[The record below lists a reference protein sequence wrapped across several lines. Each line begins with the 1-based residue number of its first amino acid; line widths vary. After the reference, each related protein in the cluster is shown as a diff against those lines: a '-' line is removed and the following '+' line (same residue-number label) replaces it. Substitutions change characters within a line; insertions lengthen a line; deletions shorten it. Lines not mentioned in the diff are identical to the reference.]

1 MFMVKSLLAGRY
13 LLEEQIAAGGM
24 GEVWR
29 ARDEVLQRPVAVK
42 LLHDSLAGDD
52 KAAER
57 FRREALTAA
66 QISHPNMANVFDYIE
81 EDGTPGIVMEYV
93 PSQTLAQ
100 RLAREQMPIAEAVR
114 IADDVLSALNRAHEA
129 GIVHRDIKP
138 ANILLTPAGDVK
150 VTDFGI
156 ARSLSDASLTQTG
169 TVMGT
174 AHYSSPEQVRGE
186 SATPATD
193 VYSVG
198 VVLYEMLTGER
209 PYTGDTPLAVAMAR
223 LSEDPPHPRLI
234 RGSIPEALDAV
245 VMRAL
250 ARDPLDRYTSAAE
263 MRGAL
268 DAAFGSPL
276 EATGVLPIDPDETM
290 VLGRAP
296 EALKPPRRGT
306 VGDAVPPAWFGK
318 RVAKLLVPLI
328 LIALLAWGLVAATA
342 GPTMTKVPTL
352 TGMSLSSAES
362 IAKDHHLV
370 VNPTYAY
377 SNSVARGFVIDQ
389 SSTPGTMLR
398 RGSRV
403 TLTVSNG
410 RRPCCSVPDVTGM
423 TQTNAKSALAK
434 AGLVLGSVSYI
445 PSPGTPDGIVL
456 SQYPSPGQHLQAGQP
471 VGVVLAGAPRPTPA
485 PKHHHGKGGEG

>member
-1 MFMVKSLLAGRY
+1 
-13 LLEEQIAAGGM
+13 
-24 GEVWR
+24 
-29 ARDEVLQRPVAVK
+29 
-42 LLHDSLAGDD
+42 
-52 KAAER
+52 
-57 FRREALTAA
+57 
-66 QISHPNMANVFDYIE
+66 
-81 EDGTPGIVMEYV
+81 
-93 PSQTLAQ
+93 
-100 RLAREQMPIAEAVR
+100 
-114 IADDVLSALNRAHEA
+114 
-129 GIVHRDIKP
+129 
-138 ANILLTPAGDVK
+138 
-150 VTDFGI
+150 
-156 ARSLSDASLTQTG
+156 
-169 TVMGT
+169 
-174 AHYSSPEQVRGE
+174 
-186 SATPATD
+186 
-193 VYSVG
+193 
-198 VVLYEMLTGER
+198 
-209 PYTGDTPLAVAMAR
+209 
-223 LSEDPPHPRLI
+223 
-234 RGSIPEALDAV
+234 
-245 VMRAL
+245 MRAL
-250 ARDPLDRYTSAAE
+250 AREPADRFGSAAE
-263 MRGAL
+263 TRTAL
-268 DAAFGSPL
+268 DQAAVD
-276 EATGVLPIDPDETM
+276 APIDQTQVLAIEAADPTLA
-290 VLGRAP
+290 LGRNAFDEQP
-296 EALKPPRRGT
+296 KESRVAAAL
-306 VGDAVPPAWFGK
+306 PPAWAGK
-318 RVAKLLVPLI
+318 RLAKLLVPLI